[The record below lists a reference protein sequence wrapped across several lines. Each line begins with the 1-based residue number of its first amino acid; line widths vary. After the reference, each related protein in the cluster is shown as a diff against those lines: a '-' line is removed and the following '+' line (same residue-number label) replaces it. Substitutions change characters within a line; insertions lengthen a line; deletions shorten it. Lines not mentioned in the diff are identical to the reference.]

1 MERFKIEDFTTS
13 NQLGIDRLVLECLKP
28 HLDSRKQRFT
38 DPAYDHSRLE
48 VSVVQKL
55 LKEKIFVSSHIFLIL
70 KPKLGIQQENV
81 SDEDLKWALLTVADP
96 MTQNYADIKT

>member
-48 VSVVQKL
+48 VSVVHKL
-55 LKEKIFVSSHIFLIL
+55 LKEKIFVS
-70 KPKLGIQQENV
+70 
-81 SDEDLKWALLTVADP
+81 
-96 MTQNYADIKT
+96 